1 MIQEIQDKPGQ
12 QRGLA
17 ICVSGPSGVGKG
29 TIIRLV
35 LARRPSIRHSVSITT
50 RRPRPGEKNGI
61 DYYFVDH
68 PTFERMIADDEIL
81 EHDCYCDQY
90 YGTPRKPLAEA
101 IGSGL
106 DVILD
111 ITVPGSLSIMQKI
124 PECVTI
130 FLLPPSFS
138 ELENRLLKRGTET
151 DDIVRKRLEKARHE
165 VTMADRF
172 QYLVVNDDLA
182 ETAQRILAII
192 DAEHCRYPYQAGIEQ
207 VVLAR

>member
-29 TIIRLV
+29 TIIRSV

-101 IGSGL
+101 IGSGH

>member
-29 TIIRLV
+29 TIIRSV
-35 LARRPSIRHSVSITT
+35 LARRPAIRHSVSITT

-101 IGSGL
+101 IGSGH

>member
-29 TIIRLV
+29 TIIRSV
-35 LARRPSIRHSVSITT
+35 LARRPSIKHSVSITT

-172 QYLVVNDDLA
+172 QYLVVNDDLT

>member
-29 TIIRLV
+29 TIIRSV

-106 DVILD
+106 DAILD

>member
-29 TIIRLV
+29 TIIRSV

-172 QYLVVNDDLA
+172 QYLVINDDLA

>member
-29 TIIRLV
+29 TIIRSV